1 MKKNNTN
8 NQNATLMVTSLEDN
22 GDYILSY
29 IPLSIDMDLLQ
40 HILSEGKSTNSEV
53 VQYVLD
59 CDEKTY
65 WKDMWE
71 SFKEEPENDA

>member
-1 MKKNNTN
+1 M
-8 NQNATLMVTSLEDN
+8 AT
-22 GDYILSY
+22 I

-40 HILSEGKSTNSEV
+40 HILAEGKSTNSEV